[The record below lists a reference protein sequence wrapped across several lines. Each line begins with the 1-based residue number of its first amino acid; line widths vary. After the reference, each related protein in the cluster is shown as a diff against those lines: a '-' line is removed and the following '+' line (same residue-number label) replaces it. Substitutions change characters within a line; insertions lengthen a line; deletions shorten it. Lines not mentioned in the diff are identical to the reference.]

1 MRDKVKKLHVT
12 KNSSLILDDDCV
24 LKDVEV
30 DGHLEVKGMKEK
42 NIEVKAKE
50 KNYKQIIGIE

>member
-1 MRDKVKKLHVT
+1 MRDKVKKLHVS